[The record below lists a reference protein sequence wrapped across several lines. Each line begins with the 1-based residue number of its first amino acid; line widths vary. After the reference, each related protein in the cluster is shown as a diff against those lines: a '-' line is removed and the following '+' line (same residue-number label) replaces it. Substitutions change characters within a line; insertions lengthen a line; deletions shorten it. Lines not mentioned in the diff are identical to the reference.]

1 MLTCWN
7 TVYIDALACMF
18 SKGCFMTCFPAS
30 EKWSWNSR
38 SQDLWQL
45 EACFTHF
52 ACGSATYWH
61 QPTQN
66 SIQYVCVSVCVGD
79 SPRAGALRSNA
90 WHIFRI
96 SVFFF
101 GVDVCR
107 TGTQTWCCRGVVTI
121 CYNVC
126 NGKLLASIPDPG
138 SLQIVAPSTGQRKRA
153 ETCSTGANLEGSL
166 LCNMFCATYSVL

>member
-1 MLTCWN
+1 MFICSRGHGSNESTAVCRGYQGWSPWLPDHQPQRNMLTCWT

-30 EKWSWNSR
+30 EKSSWNSR
-38 SQDLWQL
+38 SQDRWQL

-101 GVDVCR
+101 FWWMCVGQEHKPDVAEVSW
-107 TGTQTWCCRGVVTI
+107 QYVTMSAMGN
-121 CYNVC
+121 C
-126 NGKLLASIPDPG
+126 
-138 SLQIVAPSTGQRKRA
+138 
-153 ETCSTGANLEGSL
+153 
-166 LCNMFCATYSVL
+166 